1 MVQGE
6 HYLTKLSAQQIKRQ
20 SVRVLINWYRESSAE
35 DIREFIRNGQLN
47 RSSIASELGFS
58 RSSYGSNKRLKQALD
73 AIDGRLRVDGVLLS
87 RVEPSETPVR
97 DREAS
102 RNRIDKQR
110 LKSLE
115 AQNAD
120 LRVRLEAATEKLK
133 QYKIFGE
140 LLAETGRVPR
150 P

>member
-1 MVQGE
+1 ME
-6 HYLTKLSAQQIKRQ
+6 YCL
-20 SVRVLINWYRESSAE
+20 
-35 DIREFIRNGQLN
+35 
-47 RSSIASELGFS
+47 
-58 RSSYGSNKRLKQALD
+58 
-73 AIDGRLRVDGVLLS
+73 
-87 RVEPSETPVR
+87 EPSETPVR